1 MLVIFVIVVVT
12 GLLAYF
18 RFSTILGDISKAV
31 RPDKRLVLAQS
42 IQNHL
47 EELSNIAKTHSL
59 TDDNSYRKN
68 YIQIRNTIWEE
79 LDEFKDENK
88 DATGEIDLNQLDS
101 LINDRMIVLDGIM
114 YAEDPFRVQ
123 TALGKVIKN
132 IDVKPAKDIA
142 ELRNN
147 NLKDAKSN
155 VNPEIKLEE
164 IKTTSD
170 KLETI
175 SKEERKLLRK
185 KKRAEKK
192 NNESRIA
199 ELDSVL
205 ETKRAEAKEAQRK
218 LLKIDEFE
226 NDKVA
231 TVNNIYKGIEIVSTE
246 ELLIEKEIKSVQLG
260 LISMEN
266 LLSLKIAKIFDDF
279 ELIENKRFQLA
290 TEKAESENREMNTYL
305 AIFCAFFALLLFVT
319 IYMIFQYVNKN
330 NLYRIAL
337 KKSAQE
343 TERLTKTREK
353 FIATIT
359 HELRTPLHAIVGFSE
374 QLGQDNLNQKQRE
387 YVSMIQ
393 NSSQHLQY
401 LINDVLDLTKLQ
413 SGKLKINKIPF
424 DFKRLI
430 QEVENSAKELI
441 PRDQIV
447 FKGEIDKE
455 IDDKLL
461 GDEYR
466 LRQILLNI
474 VSNAIKFTKNGEVS
488 MRASVQTSN
497 QSNQVIQ
504 IEVQD
509 TGIGM

>member
-1 MLVIFVIVVVT
+1 
-12 GLLAYF
+12 
-18 RFSTILGDISKAV
+18 
-31 RPDKRLVLAQS
+31 
-42 IQNHL
+42 
-47 EELSNIAKTHSL
+47 
-59 TDDNSYRKN
+59 
-68 YIQIRNTIWEE
+68 
-79 LDEFKDENK
+79 
-88 DATGEIDLNQLDS
+88 
-101 LINDRMIVLDGIM
+101 
-114 YAEDPFRVQ
+114 
-123 TALGKVIKN
+123 
-132 IDVKPAKDIA
+132 
-142 ELRNN
+142 
-147 NLKDAKSN
+147 
-155 VNPEIKLEE
+155 
-164 IKTTSD
+164 
-170 KLETI
+170 
-175 SKEERKLLRK
+175 
-185 KKRAEKK
+185 
-192 NNESRIA
+192 
-199 ELDSVL
+199 
-205 ETKRAEAKEAQRK
+205 
-218 LLKIDEFE
+218 
-226 NDKVA
+226 
-231 TVNNIYKGIEIVSTE
+231 
-246 ELLIEKEIKSVQLG
+246 
-260 LISMEN
+260 
-266 LLSLKIAKIFDDF
+266 
-279 ELIENKRFQLA
+279 
-290 TEKAESENREMNTYL
+290 
-305 AIFCAFFALLLFVT
+305 
-319 IYMIFQYVNKN
+319 
-330 NLYRIAL
+330 RIAL

-393 NSSQHLQY
+393 KSSQHLQY

-509 TGIGM
+509 TGIGMTE